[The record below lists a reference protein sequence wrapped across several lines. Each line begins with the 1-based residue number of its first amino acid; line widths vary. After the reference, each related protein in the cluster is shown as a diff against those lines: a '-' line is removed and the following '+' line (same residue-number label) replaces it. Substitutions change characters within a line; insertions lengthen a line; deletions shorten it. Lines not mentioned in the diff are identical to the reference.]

1 MMKTKLSFLA
11 VCSFMLCTLFLVAC
25 DNEEEALTIW
35 DYSPVVCYVAVED
48 ADGHDL
54 LDPQTEGN
62 ILGQDIKADFMGDTY
77 ELNAEVVQTRY
88 YLARF
93 TGLQLVYGG
102 DEERYYLRFG
112 ELAGENTYE
121 NEPLTL
127 HWGDGSTDVI
137 TVYNRLL
144 IHAQD
149 DHEIV
154 RRFSLN
160 QGPEQESDLLTVTRA
175 AGDTP
180 VLNGAPW
187 QLDDVSPVV
196 DATLADEITDSLAKL
211 PFGAGTGFRLEFPDG
226 RIEAGQTGTLAIT
239 SPDGTSVQSEM
250 TVKQVLSEENFNFY
264 RQASDEQKAVYE
276 DYEIPYFYF
285 YMLCEAAFG
294 EADDAPRTYH
304 VFAVRTD
311 AEPYYELWLCEDLTA
326 SFQALYP
333 DETVNRA
340 GRLLKGQLLQ
350 TE

>member
-11 VCSFMLCTLFLVAC
+11 ACSFVLCTLFLVAC
-25 DNEEEALTIW
+25 DNGEEALTIW

-149 DHEIV
+149 DHDKVQSGSDIGEHGGDC
-154 RRFSLN
+154 
-160 QGPEQESDLLTVTRA
+160 GPGHLQAQPENKDWVQQNIQNSPQRHSEAGLGGVPLVNGNLGYYLTSYLPILCLAALASTPLGVTIYR
-175 AGDTP
+175 
-180 VLNGAPW
+180 
-187 QLDDVSPVV
+187 
-196 DATLADEITDSLAKL
+196 KL
-211 PFGAGTGFRLEFPDG
+211 PQWAARCVCTILVLAGLVVCTAYLV
-226 RIEAGQTGTLAIT
+226 
-239 SPDGTSVQSEM
+239 DGTYNPF
-250 TVKQVLSEENFNFY
+250 L
-264 RQASDEQKAVYE
+264 
-276 DYEIPYFYF
+276 YFRF
-285 YMLCEAAFG
+285 
-294 EADDAPRTYH
+294 
-304 VFAVRTD
+304 
-311 AEPYYELWLCEDLTA
+311 
-326 SFQALYP
+326 
-333 DETVNRA
+333 
-340 GRLLKGQLLQ
+340 
-350 TE
+350 